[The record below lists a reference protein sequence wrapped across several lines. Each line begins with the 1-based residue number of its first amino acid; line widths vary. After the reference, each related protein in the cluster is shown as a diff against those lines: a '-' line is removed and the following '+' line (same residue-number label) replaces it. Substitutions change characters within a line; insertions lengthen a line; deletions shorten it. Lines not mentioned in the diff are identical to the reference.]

1 MNLDIGD
8 FMDNYEWQQYLR
20 MIALRC
26 QITQLEEE
34 VFLLIDKN
42 FTKRILRIKKD
53 KQDTN

>member
-1 MNLDIGD
+1 
-8 FMDNYEWQQYLR
+8 MDNYEWQQYLR

-42 FTKRILRIKKD
+42 FTKRSELQELAENKLGIK
-53 KQDTN
+53 QETF